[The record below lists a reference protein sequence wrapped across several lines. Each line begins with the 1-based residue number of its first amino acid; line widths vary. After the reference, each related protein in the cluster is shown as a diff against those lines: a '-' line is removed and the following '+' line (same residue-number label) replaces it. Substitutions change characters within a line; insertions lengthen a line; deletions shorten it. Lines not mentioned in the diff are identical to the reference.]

1 MLDTVRMKVG
11 SAIMKDQSFS
21 HGERNHLG
29 KKKRKKKLRVPS
41 ENKATDAEP
50 LRDRACQPRV

>member
-1 MLDTVRMKVG
+1 MKVG
-11 SAIMKDQSFS
+11 SAIIKDQSFS

-29 KKKRKKKLRVPS
+29 KKKKKLRVPS